1 VRFADCH
8 HLADTFMTTTPFLLQ
23 AFAARMLA
31 SKLEESVSRQTLVE
45 QGYDVE
51 MLVEM
56 INECKSLPE
65 SDRTFVVS
73 ADAMKIHIAR
83 KWKNTAPH
91 APAISVP
98 QQPPVSGA
106 PAVPQPPAIISLAG
120 LVKRADSSKANGS
133 AKKPV

>member
-1 VRFADCH
+1 
-8 HLADTFMTTTPFLLQ
+8 MTTTPFLLQ

-65 SDRTFVVS
+65 SDRTFIVS
-73 ADAMKIHIAR
+73 ADEAKIHIAR

-91 APAISVP
+91 APPISIP
-98 QQPPVSGA
+98 QQPAVSGTPLA
-106 PAVPQPPAIISLAG
+106 APPPAVISLAG
-120 LVKRADSSKANGS
+120 LVKRADVLKAQ
-133 AKKPV
+133 APTKKQA